1 MEGIQ
6 DRIARRSYEAWLQRR
21 DETINDV
28 GFVALSIFSAGML
41 EPGTPDGETIDKGDK
56 GPVVEPRQKR
66 LASTSLQLL
75 RVKNPA
81 EVNIYTDE
89 DILGHAA

>member
-1 MEGIQ
+1 MEGTQ

-41 EPGTPDGETIDKGDK
+41 EPGTPDAEIATDKSSTT
-56 GPVVEPRQKR
+56 PEIQQKQ
-66 LASTSLQLL
+66 LAGVSLQLL
-75 RVKNPA
+75 HVKSPT
-81 EVNIYTDE
+81 ETNIYTD
-89 DILGHAA
+89 DALLGYAA